1 MNCDGVVNTTSTIG
15 SAKVIVEISKTN
27 IPVYVRLR
35 YMLV

>member
-1 MNCDGVVNTTSTIG
+1 MEWLSTTSIVG

-27 IPVYVRLR
+27 IPVYVGLR